1 MTDEAA
7 RQFGAYLKDLRAQRK
22 QSVRGLAASAGIDSG
37 TVSRLEQGA
46 IHAPSPDTLK
56 CLAGAL
62 GEPLANLFSMAGYT
76 AAADLPDITAYVH
89 AKFRHLPSE
98 AQTSIA
104 DYCVK
109 QVDAYN
115 NYLQE
120 GGINEPDEP

>member
-56 CLAGAL
+56 QLSTAL
-62 GEPLANLFSMAGYT
+62 NVPLADLFTTVGYVT
-76 AAADLPDITAYVH
+76 PQDLPSITPYIH
-89 AKFRHLPSE
+89 AKYRHLPTQARIE
-98 AQTSIA
+98 IA
-104 DYCVK
+104 DYCI
-109 QVDAYN
+109 QRAAEWEDAAGRTP
-115 NYLQE
+115 QE
-120 GGINEPDEP
+120 GAAQP